1 MTEIITRARGA
12 TPPEPGSVEDDRP
25 AVTTR
30 ADDAAVAPAS
40 LSPEDAL
47 AIERLVTEDDA
58 PVDNLFSERQRR
70 LLTHPLNVSWQGP
83 GDGRPFLVAADV
95 GVFRTPHEPPLVPDV
110 FLSLDVRRP
119 ADWWA
124 KEGGSYF
131 LWHYKK
137 PPDVVIEVV
146 SNVEGGETDIKMG
159 RYAHFGVLYYV
170 IFDPQ
175 GQVQD
180 SQLRAYRLASGVYA
194 ECSADYLPGMGLG
207 LQLWRGEFEGDDAT
221 WLRWHDAS
229 GALIQTGEENAARE
243 RKRAEQAED
252 RAERLAAQLRA
263 LGVTPENGDPSV

>member
-1 MTEIITRARGA
+1 MTESIVRARGA
-12 TPPEPGSVEDDRP
+12 SPPESESIAEDEP

-30 ADDAAVAPAS
+30 ANDAAVAPAP

-47 AIERLVTEDDA
+47 AIEHLVTEDDM
-58 PVDNLFSERQRR
+58 PVDNLFSERQQR

-83 GDGRPFLVAADV
+83 GEGRPFLVAADV
-95 GVFRTPHEPPLVPDV
+95 GVFHTPHEPPLVPDV
-110 FLSLDVRRP
+110 FLSLDVKRP

-124 KEGGSYF
+124 KEGRSYF
-131 LWHYKK
+131 MWYYKK

-146 SNVEGGETDIKMG
+146 SNVEGGETDDKLS

-180 SQLRAYRLASGVYA
+180 SQLRAYQLTSGVYA
-194 ECSADYLPGMGLG
+194 DCSADCLPGVGLG
-207 LQLWRGEFEGDDAT
+207 LQLWRGEFEGDEAT

-229 GALIQTGEENAARE
+229 GALIQTGEENAERE
-243 RKRAEQAED
+243 RKRAEQAEN

-263 LGVTPENGDPSV
+263 LGVTPDNSDHPV